1 MKIKI
6 TSYNIQY
13 GVGQDSIYDP
23 ARTVAALLGQDI
35 VCLQEVSTN
44 WRDCNRDNQPQLL
57 AAELNLFM
65 AYAPAFEVDAST
77 RDSSGQVTNIRRG
90 FGNMVLS
97 RWPILYSRAHS
108 LPRPCVPVA
117 QKFFPRVEL
126 PRVALE
132 TVVDVDGTPLRLIS
146 VHLSH
151 LPGQQRVAQIEKLKQ
166 LVATLPEEA
175 PLWDS
180 DRSIATWSEERV
192 APPVTAS
199 SLILGDFNFEPDS
212 SDYHLMVTNN
222 KGQVAGLIDSWVA
235 SDSRGPI
242 ETTCIEN
249 DGRPSRLDY
258 MFATEGLGQKIRT
271 AEVDHSSKAS
281 DHFPLRFVLDLQDSL

>member
-13 GVGQDSIYDP
+13 GVGQDSTYDP
-23 ARTVAALLGQDI
+23 TRTVAALLDQDI

-44 WRDCNRDNQPQLL
+44 WRDCNRDNLPQLL

-77 RDSSGQVTNIRRG
+77 RDSNGVVTNIRRG

-108 LPRPCVPVA
+108 LPRPYVSVP

-132 TVVDVDGTPLRLIS
+132 TVIDVDGTPLRFIS

-151 LPGQQRVAQIEKLKQ
+151 LPGKQRVAQIEKLKK
-166 LVATLPEEA
+166 LVGTLPEEA

-180 DRSIATWSEERV
+180 DRRIATWSEERV
-192 APPVTAS
+192 APPIADS

-212 SDYHLMVTNN
+212 SDYHLMVTKN
-222 KGQVAGLIDSWVA
+222 KGQVTGLIDSWSA
-235 SDSRGPI
+235 SDNRGPI

-249 DGRPSRLDY
+249 DSRPSRLDY
-258 MFATEGLGQKIRT
+258 MFATEDLGQKIRT
-271 AEVDHSSKAS
+271 AEVDHGSKAS
-281 DHFPLRFVLDLQDSL
+281 DHFPLRFVLEL